1 MNFAYMISAFLGL
14 STAGIILFLLRR
26 DTLSV
31 AYSLWWLAVTIG
43 LVVLSLFPAL
53 VDILGRILGIHYPP
67 ILLLIGALCVVLVKL
82 LFMDIDRS
90 KQERHIRLLFQR
102 LAILEHECGLQS
114 YYCELSPEDTTERG
128 KRNRKTEGQRDEVTG

>member
-1 MNFAYMISAFLGL
+1 MNFAHMISAVLGL
-14 STAGIILFLLRR
+14 STAGIILFLLRK
-26 DTLSV
+26 DALSV

-53 VDILGRILGIHYPP
+53 VDALGRFLGIHYPP
-67 ILLLIGALCVVLVKL
+67 VLLLIGALCVVLVKL

-114 YYCELSPEDTTERG
+114 YYCQLSPEDTAERG
-128 KRNRKTEGQRDEVTG
+128 KRNGKIEGQRDEVTG